1 MNNIDIKLWQK
12 RAGILT
18 ESVGIEAEGTEKGL
32 TENVR
37 SQVREAIGRLL
48 QEKKKKSKKAKPRK
62 EEPTDITTP
71 EVDIDMTAPEAE
83 EGMDDMGM
91 AAEPTQGGENDL
103 MQKTLEFQNDIDGM
117 TDDDKY
123 KQIVQNLVSYL
134 ARKMNVEN

>member
-1 MNNIDIKLWQK
+1 MNKIDIKLWQK

-18 ESVGIEAEGTEKGL
+18 ESVGVDAEGTGGEL

-48 QEKKKKSKKAKPRK
+48 QEKKKKSKKSKPA
-62 EEPTDITTP
+62 EEQPTDDLTAP
-71 EVDIDMTAPEAE
+71 ETDMDMTAPEGE
-83 EGMDDMGM
+83 MDAMGIE
-91 AAEPTQGGENDL
+91 AEPTQGGENDL
-103 MQKTLEFQNDIDGM
+103 MQKTLEFQSDIDGM